1 MADKHPKSPGQEVT
15 MGTSGTSLRRRLTF
29 AFVAVVVLGA
39 CVVLLTTQVLPWL
52 YSPKV
57 VGPARRV
64 EKHAVNS
71 QQDGPLRRVVA
82 AAPSPT
88 GQTAPIAAIKLVD
101 GEQFVRE
108 LAERGDFTEHEQTRV
123 RSFLAFIA
131 RAQRQVDTVIDATRR
146 DDLERRLQAQA
157 LHGIQIRVAAEKRD
171 AVAELL
177 PQGVPLLAF
186 NDAAQP

>member
-1 MADKHPKSPGQEVT
+1 
-15 MGTSGTSLRRRLTF
+15 MGTSGTSFRRRLTF
-29 AFVAVVVLGA
+29 AFVAALVLGA
-39 CVVLLTTQVLPWL
+39 CVVLLTTQVLPRL

-64 EKHAVNS
+64 EKHAMNS
-71 QQDGPLRRVVA
+71 KQDGPLRRVVA
-82 AAPSPT
+82 APAPA
-88 GQTAPIAAIKLVD
+88 GQTTPVAASNLVD
-101 GEQFVRE
+101 GEQFVRQ